1 MIEFPFKQA
10 VEPVPDFIPAQV
22 LDQLPED
29 FLSSFL
35 KLLNEL
41 EPNEEEKEILYLYSP
56 EEWEETFTKEFL
68 EVKFT
73 NPSLH
78 LSIKKNKDLVF
89 FTITRKLEDT
99 FFFSQ
104 TVAFPLGLLPDEE
117 RLRHFLLN
125 LHHNPLD

>member
-1 MIEFPFKQA
+1 MINFPFKQA

-35 KLLNEL
+35 VFLNEL
-41 EPNEEEKEILYLYSP
+41 EPNEEEKEILYLYSL

-68 EVKFT
+68 EVKLT
-73 NPSLH
+73 NPSLE
-78 LSIKKNKDLVF
+78 LSIRKNKDLVF
-89 FTITRKLEDT
+89 FTLARKLGET

-104 TVAFPLGLLPDEE
+104 TVAFPLTFLKDEE

-125 LHHNPLD
+125 LHRNPLD